1 MRYTLTNHTTTEGA
15 VLRKNRDIYI
25 ILTSSIDMEGWVTKL
40 QVFDVTNHTV
50 IEVDPSFVNDL
61 EYIGNHGFLNKLI
74 RDSRKLTHEH
84 RLIKNGMG
92 ERIQLLNAYRD
103 LEKEQKVILKE
114 LESGL
119 STPTNYY
126 KKLWLSTDKMVREYL
141 LMED

>member
-15 VLRKNRDIYI
+15 VLRKDRDTYI
-25 ILTSSIDMEGWVTKL
+25 ILTSSIDMGGWVTKL
-40 QVFDVTNHTV
+40 QVLDVANHTV

-61 EYIGNHGFLNKLI
+61 EYIGNYGFLDKLI

-92 ERIQLLNAYRD
+92 KRIPLLRAYRD
-103 LEKEQKVILKE
+103 LEGEQKVILKE
-114 LESGL
+114 LESGV
-119 STPTNYY
+119 STPTDYY

-141 LMED
+141 FLED

>member
-15 VLRKNRDIYI
+15 VLRKNRDMYI

-50 IEVDPSFVNDL
+50 IEVDPSFVNNL
-61 EYIGNHGFLNKLI
+61 EYIGNHGFLDKLI

-92 ERIQLLNAYRD
+92 ERIPLLNAYRD
-103 LEKEQKVILKE
+103 LEKEQNILLKE
-114 LESGL
+114 LESDV
-119 STPTNYY
+119 STPTDYY
-126 KKLWLSTDKMVREYL
+126 KKLWLATDKMVREYL
-141 LMED
+141 FMED